1 MNVMLVDDDRE
12 CLDSLS
18 SALRL
23 EGFHVRDFDTPA
35 RALNE
40 YNPHAIDVIITD
52 FYLPGMTGIELL
64 KEIRRRKIDAPVI
77 IISGAPKKNTI
88 EHISLKAGAC
98 AFFSKP
104 LDIRH
109 VIARIKQL
117 AGSQAPN

>member
-35 RALNE
+35 RALSE
-40 YNPHAIDVIITD
+40 YNPHAIDVVITD

-64 KEIRRRKIDAPVI
+64 KEIHRKKIDAPVI

-88 EHISLKAGAC
+88 ERISLKAGAC

-117 AGSQAPN
+117 AGFQTTT

>member
-23 EGFHVRDFDTPA
+23 EGFHVRDFDTPD

-40 YNPHAIDVIITD
+40 YNPHAIDVVITD
-52 FYLPGMTGIELL
+52 FYLPVMTGIELL
-64 KEIRRRKIDAPVI
+64 KEIHRRKIDAPVI
-77 IISGAPKKNTI
+77 IISGAPKKNAL
-88 EHISLKAGAC
+88 ERISLKAGAC

-109 VIARIKQL
+109 VISRIKQL
-117 AGSQAPN
+117 TGLQTRT

>member
-1 MNVMLVDDDRE
+1 MNIMLVDDDRE

-23 EGFHVRDFDTPA
+23 EGFHVSDYDTPVQ
-35 RALNE
+35 ALKE
-40 YNPHAIDVIITD
+40 YNPHAVDVVITD

-64 KEIRRRKIDAPVI
+64 KEIHRRKSDTPVI
-77 IISGAPKKNTI
+77 IISGAPKKNSI
-88 EHISLKAGAC
+88 ERISLKAGAR

-117 AGSQAPN
+117 TGLQTGT